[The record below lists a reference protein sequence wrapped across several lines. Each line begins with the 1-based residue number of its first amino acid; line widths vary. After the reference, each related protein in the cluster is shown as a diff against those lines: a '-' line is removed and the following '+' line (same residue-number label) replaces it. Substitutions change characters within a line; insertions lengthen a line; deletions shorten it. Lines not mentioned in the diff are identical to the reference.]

1 MQRAHMIYHPCGPA
15 PSSLSPLQG
24 ERGWLRVVTSAY
36 KGGRGSKYNLA
47 LEEDCVYGDVIIPA
61 SYR

>member
-1 MQRAHMIYHPCGPA
+1 MIYDPSDPA
-15 PSSLSPLQG
+15 PLLSDPLFKG

-47 LEEDCVYGDVIIPA
+47 LEEDCIYGDVIIPA

>member
-1 MQRAHMIYHPCGPA
+1 MQWAHMIYDPSDPA
-15 PSSLSPLQG
+15 PISPSPFKG

-47 LEEDCVYGDVIIPA
+47 LEEDCIYGDVIIPA